1 MRAPSPHGGPGR
13 KSPWIWNLEAQGPK
27 VKGMRWVE
35 CPRDAWQGFR
45 RPIPTEEKVAFL
57 RLLLKAG
64 FRHLDLTSFV
74 SPKWVPQM
82 ADAEEVLRALPPP
95 DGRTYLAIV
104 ANEKGLE
111 RALSAPNLTHV
122 GYPLSLSETFQRRN
136 TNRSIGESWPLVE
149 AMVGAV
155 KGRLGLVVY
164 LSMAFGNPYGD
175 PWSAELVL
183 EAIGRLRELGVRE
196 IALADTYGVADAARI
211 GEVLEAAVGCYGP
224 EGLGAHL
231 HARPEGVLAKVEAA
245 LAAGVYWLEGAL
257 AGVGGCPFAGD
268 ELVGNLPT
276 ERVLPYLQA
285 RGLEVGVDLGRLP
298 ELAGEAA
305 RLRALYA

>member
-1 MRAPSPHGGPGR
+1 MA
-13 KSPWIWNLEAQGPK
+13 K
-27 VKGMRWVE
+27 VPIRYVE

-45 RPIPTEEKVAFL
+45 HFIPTEEKVAFL
-57 RLLLKAG
+57 HRLLEAG

-82 ADAEEVLRALPPP
+82 ADAEEVLASLPPP
-95 DGRTYLAIV
+95 QGRTYLAIV

-111 RALSAPNLTHV
+111 RALKAPNLTAI
-122 GYPLSLSETFQRRN
+122 GYPFSLSETFQRKN
-136 TNRSIGESWPLVE
+136 TNRSREESWPLVK
-149 AMVGAV
+149 AMVEATE
-155 KGRLGLVVY
+155 GRLGLVVY

-175 PWSAELVL
+175 PWSVERVL
-183 EAIGRLRELGVRE
+183 EDIARLRELGVRE
-196 IALADTYGVADAARI
+196 IALADTYGVAEASRI
-211 GEVLEAAVGCYGP
+211 QEVLGEAVARFGP

-231 HARPEGVLAKVEAA
+231 HARPEGVLAKVEAV
-245 LAAGVYWLEGAL
+245 LAAGILWLEGTL

-276 ERVLPYLQA
+276 EKVLPYLEA
-285 RGLEVGVDLGRLP
+285 KGFHMGIDLKALP

-305 RLRALYA
+305 RLKLLYG